1 MATEPRSSD
10 HITFG
15 GGRQSV
21 RAVVNAVQSVR
32 RTWAWL
38 DETTHGLATRG
49 VLVVLLVV
57 VAFYVGLNLVGLA
70 GSTRLLPWARPA
82 QQSGTSVQEAP
93 AEVVAEPPSAVEG
106 APQEAAPAAVT
117 PSAGPSATDALGAAA
132 PLLLSLF
139 WLTCA
144 YLFDNEA
151 RRLFVLHDDWGER
164 RSPAYTAV
172 ALGCVTPLLFLGLLV
187 GAWGIVRLAVW
198 TLRMQAWMATGRVLA
213 AVALFYLALLAI
225 RWLLRPHPAS
235 R

>member
-1 MATEPRSSD
+1 M
-10 HITFG
+10 
-15 GGRQSV
+15 
-21 RAVVNAVQSVR
+21 RAVMSAAQVVR
-32 RTWAWL
+32 RMWIWL
-38 DETTHGLATRG
+38 DEATHGLATRG

-57 VAFYVGLNLVGLA
+57 VAFYFGLNLVGPA
-70 GSTRLLPWARPA
+70 GATRLLPWARPA
-82 QQSGTSVQEAP
+82 QQPGAPAQEAP
-93 AEVVAEPPSAVEG
+93 AEVVAEPPPAVEG
-106 APQEAAPAAVT
+106 APQETAPAAVT
-117 PSAGPSATDALGAAA
+117 PPAGPSATDALGAAA

-164 RSPAYTAV
+164 RSPAYTAI

-198 TLRMQAWMATGRVLA
+198 TLRMQAWVATGRVLA

-225 RWLLRPHPAS
+225 RWLLRPRPVS
-235 R
+235 G